1 MRAEFLKLR
10 KRRGLVISALVLTVV
25 PMMVAYVVLAV
36 LHATDPASH
45 GPPGSLENFSGS
57 MEVLTQLS
65 AVAAILVGATL
76 GAGDLGAGV
85 FRELV
90 VTGRSRLAL
99 FAARVPAGL
108 GLLFPLVGAAFAIT
122 ATAATVLAGSS
133 EAPSGSLLA
142 HSAGWLAL
150 VTAPSFALALGV
162 SSLLGSRG
170 TSIGI
175 LLGWQLVAMP
185 LLVQFGALGA
195 LREGLAT
202 RPSTGSRL
210 RSWSTALSPCRCRS
224 EPPSSCSSLGWP
236 CRWPPVLG
244 GPALATPEHL
254 TPPEPHG
261 RLSSLARPVLSTWQ
275 QPADTRRTHQ
285 TRHARSLATHHRR
298 LDRPDL
304 QSEPPP

>member
-1 MRAEFLKLR
+1 MNTTIVTAELPRAHTRRWSLLRLASAEFLKLR
-10 KRRGLVISALVLTVV
+10 KRRGLVVSALVLTVA
-25 PMMVAYVVLAV
+25 PMIVAYIVLAI
-36 LHATDPASH
+36 LHATDPVKY

-108 GLLFPLVGAAFAIT
+108 ALLLPLVGGAFAIT
-122 ATAATVLAGSS
+122 AAAATLLAGSA

-162 SSLLGSRG
+162 SFADR
-170 TSIGI
+170 
-175 LLGWQLVAMP
+175 
-185 LLVQFGALGA
+185 
-195 LREGLAT
+195 LA
-202 RPSTGSRL
+202 RDVDRHPSRL
-210 RSWSTALSPCRCRS
+210 A
-224 EPPSSCSSLGWP
+224 
-236 CRWPPVLG
+236 
-244 GPALATPEHL
+244 
-254 TPPEPHG
+254 
-261 RLSSLARPVLSTWQ
+261 AR
-275 QPADTRRTHQ
+275 
-285 TRHARSLATHHRR
+285 RHAPAGSVRSPRR
-298 LDRPDL
+298 A
-304 QSEPPP
+304 S

>member
-1 MRAEFLKLR
+1 MNTTTSTADHLRARRRPRWSPRLVSAEFLKLR
-10 KRRGLVISALVLTVV
+10 KRRGLVVSVLVLTVL
-25 PMMVAYVVLAV
+25 PMIVAYVVLAV
-36 LHATDPASH
+36 LHATDPATH
-45 GPPGSLENFSGS
+45 GATGGSENFTGS

-76 GAGDLGAGV
+76 GAGDLAAGV

-90 VTGRSRLAL
+90 VTGRSRFAL

-108 GLLFPLVGAAFAIT
+108 GLLVLLVGAAFAIT

-162 SSLLGSRG
+162 SSLFGSRG

-185 LLVQFGALGA
+185 LLGQFGALGA
-195 LREGLAT
+195 LREGLVDAAT
-202 RPSTGSRL
+202 HRLAPAALVEGSV
-210 RSWSTALSPCRCRS
+210 AVPM
-224 EPPSSCSSLGWP
+224 SLGAAVV
-236 CRWPPVLG
+236 VLFAWM
-244 GPALATPEHL
+244 ALP
-254 TPPEPHG
+254 
-261 RLSSLARPVLSTWQ
+261 LAAGAWR
-275 QPADTRRTHQ
+275 TR
-285 TRHARSLATHHRR
+285 TRDA
-298 LDRPDL
+298 
-304 QSEPPP
+304 